1 MSDPNDPV
9 IDVFAAG
16 LFPLSPA
23 THDQGLRWLFDLSTL
38 LLLLDCHP
46 GDRVLDLGA
55 GSGFSSEMLARFG
68 YDVVAVDPDGTAL
81 AHNRRR
87 PSFDRARIAGT
98 VQVACGIAE
107 HLPCADGA
115 FDGVLCM
122 NAMHHVSDLPA
133 AVAELARVLKP
144 GGRAVLCEPGLDH
157 LDAAETR
164 RARAEHGEDDRAFDV
179 LAFLR
184 LALEGGFSD
193 AMLSAT
199 LQPPLRLL
207 PLQEVELYR
216 LGHHQRS
223 HMTPEGV
230 IDELHRNHPYAML
243 VRAGAKPK
251 TSRNP
256 GVLACEIQTEPLPPS
271 VRAGRRLTIHARAI
285 NTGDTLWLARPSRH
299 GSYVTLGCKWT
310 DAASGRLVTDVL
322 GRTRLAADVAPGAT
336 TAATLNLEVP
346 STMPPGAY
354 VLKVDLVDEFVCWFS
369 DLAPNRAS
377 EHRITV
383 TASRTP

>member
-1 MSDPNDPV
+1 MSDSNATFV
-9 IDVFAAG
+9 DVFAAG
-16 LFPLSPA
+16 LFPISPA
-23 THDQGLRWLFDLSTL
+23 THDLGLRWLFDLSTIL
-38 LLLLDCHP
+38 MLLDCRP

-81 AHNRRR
+81 VNNRRR
-87 PSFDRARIAGT
+87 SAIDAGRIAGT
-98 VQVACGIAE
+98 VQVASGIAE

-122 NAMHHVSDLPA
+122 NAMHHVGDLPA

-144 GGRAVLCEPGLDH
+144 GARAVLSEPGLAH
-157 LDAAETR
+157 LEQAETR
-164 RARAEHGEDDRAFDV
+164 RARSEHGEDDRAFDV

-184 LALEGGFSD
+184 LALDGGFSD

-207 PLQEVELYR
+207 PLQEVELY
-216 LGHHQRS
+216 LSGHHQRP
-223 HMTPEGV
+223 HMTPGGV
-230 IDELHRNHPYAML
+230 IDELHRHHPYAML

-256 GVLACEIQTEPLPPS
+256 GVLACEVHTEPLPPS
-271 VRAGRRLTIHARAI
+271 VRAAGRFSIHARAL

-299 GSYVTLGCKWT
+299 GGYVTFGCKWT
-310 DAASGRLVTDVL
+310 DAASGRLVTDVP
-322 GRTRLAADVAPGAT
+322 GRTRLASDVAPGAT
-336 TAATLNLEVP
+336 TAATIDMALP
-346 STMPPGAY
+346 STLPPGAY

-369 DLAPNRAS
+369 DVAPNRAS
-377 EHRITV
+377 EHRITI
-383 TASRTP
+383 TP

>member
-1 MSDPNDPV
+1 MSDTGAPPS
-9 IDVFAAG
+9 DVFAAG

-68 YDVVAVDPDGTAL
+68 YDVVAVDPDVAAL
-81 AHNRRR
+81 ANNRRR
-87 PSFDRARIAGT
+87 PSCDRARIAGT
-98 VQVACGIAE
+98 VQVAGGVAE
-107 HLPCADGA
+107 YLPCADDA

-133 AVAELARVLKP
+133 AVRELARVLKP

-184 LALEGGFSD
+184 LALDGGFSD

-216 LGHHQRS
+216 SGHHQRP
-223 HMTPEGV
+223 HMTPGGV
-230 IDELHRNHPYAML
+230 IDELHRHHPYAML

-256 GVLACEIQTEPLPPS
+256 GVLACEVHTEPLPPS
-271 VRAGRRLTIHARAI
+271 VRAAGRFSIHARAV

-299 GSYVTLGCKWT
+299 GGYVTLGCKWT
-310 DAASGRLVTDVL
+310 DAASGRLVTDVP
-322 GRTRLAADVAPGAT
+322 GRTRLASDVPPGAT
-336 TAATLNLEVP
+336 TEATIDMALPFTL
-346 STMPPGAY
+346 PPGAY

-369 DLAPNRAS
+369 DVAPNRTS
-377 EHRITV
+377 EHHITI
-383 TASRTP
+383 TP

>member
-9 IDVFAAG
+9 ADVYAAG
-16 LFPLSPA
+16 LFPVSPA
-23 THDQGLRWLFDLSTL
+23 THDVGVRWLFDLSTL
-38 LLLLDCHP
+38 LLLLDCRP

-81 AHNRRR
+81 ANNRRR

-107 HLPCADGA
+107 RLPCADGA

-144 GGRAVLCEPGLDH
+144 GARAVLSEPGLAH
-157 LDAAETR
+157 LEQAETK
-164 RARAEHGEDDRAFDV
+164 RARSEFGEDDRAFDV

-199 LQPPLRLL
+199 LHPPLRLL

-216 LGHHQRS
+216 SGRHPRP
-223 HMTPEGV
+223 HMTPDGV
-230 IDELHRNHPYAML
+230 LDELHRNHPYAML

-256 GVLACEIQTEPLPPS
+256 GVLACDLHTEPLPSS
-271 VRAGRRLTIHARAI
+271 VRAGGRFSIHLRAV

-299 GSYVTLGCKWT
+299 GGYVTAGCKWT
-310 DAASGRLVTDVL
+310 DAESGRLVTDLL
-322 GRTRLAADVAPGAT
+322 GRTRLDADVPPGAT
-336 TAATLNLEVP
+336 TAVTLVVEVAP
-346 STMPPGAY
+346 TVSPGDY

-369 DLAPNRAS
+369 DVVPNRAC

-383 TASRTP
+383 TP